1 MNLRL
6 ELIFNR
12 TLQSSFALLWCPPIF
27 SSAFPLPYIIRI
39 LSADRQPNVF
49 QVLGPGSPK
58 ESKITK
64 VNVGTRLS
72 PFASCSVRMKPRAT
86 LRFVLSILDHVM
98 GISLESKCAMQT
110 CGLWKDLPGI
120 IWA

>member
-6 ELIFNR
+6 KLFLIEPSKVF
-12 TLQSSFALLWCPPIF
+12 LLSCGAHPFSFLHSL
-27 SSAFPLPYIIRI
+27 SRI
-39 LSADRQPNVF
+39 LSTVRQPNVF

-72 PFASCSVRMKPRAT
+72 PLASCSVMTKPSAT

-120 IWA
+120 TWA